1 MDAVRGRGGNPMDG
15 PVDRAIVMLAV
26 PMVLEMVMESIFAI
40 VDIFFVSRLGSE
52 AVAAV
57 GLTES
62 LLTIVYTVAMGLS
75 IGVTAMVA
83 RRTGERDPDGA
94 ADAAVQAILLG
105 LIASTIF
112 AVLGI
117 LYAEELLVV
126 MGGEPEVVATGLNY
140 ARVSLGTNGVIML
153 LFLINAAFRGAGEAS
168 IAMRVLWFANA
179 INLVLDPC
187 LIFGIGPFP
196 ELGVTGAAVA
206 TSIGRGSAVLVQLAT
221 LFGVAGR
228 LSIALRHVRLHIP
241 VMLRLIRLSGT
252 GTFQVF
258 VGTASW
264 IVIIRILSGFG
275 SAAIAGYTIAMR
287 IILFALMPAWG
298 LSNAAA
304 TMVGQG
310 LGAGDVE
317 RAERSVWIA
326 GRLNFFFLGGIGM
339 LFIVLAPF
347 IVSLFG
353 GDAETANYAI
363 RGLRTVSAGFFF
375 YAYGM
380 VLTQSFNGA
389 GDTWTPTW
397 LSLICF
403 WLFELPLAWVLSHT
417 FGLGPLGVFVAIT
430 LAFSAIAVAAAWLF
444 RRGRWKTAVA

>member
-1 MDAVRGRGGNPMDG
+1 
-15 PVDRAIVMLAV
+15 
-26 PMVLEMVMESIFAI
+26 
-40 VDIFFVSRLGSE
+40 
-52 AVAAV
+52 
-57 GLTES
+57 
-62 LLTIVYTVAMGLS
+62 
-75 IGVTAMVA
+75 
-83 RRTGERDPDGA
+83 
-94 ADAAVQAILLG
+94 
-105 LIASTIF
+105 
-112 AVLGI
+112 
-117 LYAEELLVV
+117 
-126 MGGEPEVVATGLNY
+126 
-140 ARVSLGTNGVIML
+140 
-153 LFLINAAFRGAGEAS
+153 
-168 IAMRVLWFANA
+168 
-179 INLVLDPC
+179 
-187 LIFGIGPFP
+187 
-196 ELGVTGAAVA
+196 
-206 TSIGRGSAVLVQLAT
+206 VLVQLAT

>member
-1 MDAVRGRGGNPMDG
+1 MEAVRGRGGNPMEG
-15 PVDRAIVMLAV
+15 PIDRAIVMLAV

-117 LYAEELLVV
+117 LYADELLLL
-126 MGGEPEVVATGLNY
+126 MGGEPDVVATGLNY

-228 LSIALRHVRLHIP
+228 LSIALRHVRLHVP
-241 VMLRLIRLSGT
+241 VMLRLIRLSAT

-275 SAAIAGYTIAMR
+275 SAAIAGYTIAIR
-287 IILFALMPAWG
+287 IVLFALMPAWG

-326 GRLNFFFLGGIGM
+326 GRLNFFFLGGVGM

-403 WLFELPLAWVLSHT
+403 WLFELPLAWALSHT

>member
-1 MDAVRGRGGNPMDG
+1 
-15 PVDRAIVMLAV
+15 
-26 PMVLEMVMESIFAI
+26 MVLEMVMESIFAI
-40 VDIFFVSRLGSE
+40 VDIFFVSRLGSQ

-75 IGVTAMVA
+75 IGATAMVA

-94 ADAAVQAILLG
+94 ADAAVQAIILG
-105 LIASTIF
+105 IIASVIF
-112 AVLGI
+112 AVIGVV
-117 LYAEELLVV
+117 YAEKLLVL
-126 MGGEPEVVATGLNY
+126 MGGEPGVIAAGLNY
-140 ARVSLGTNGVIML
+140 TRIALGTNVVVML
-153 LFLINAAFRGAGEAS
+153 LFLINAAFRGAGDAS
-168 IAMRVLWFANA
+168 IAMRVLWFAYA

-221 LFGVAGR
+221 LLGAPGR
-228 LSIALRHVRLHIP
+228 LRVAARHLRLHLP
-241 VMLRLIRLSGT
+241 VMARLIKLSAT

-264 IVIIRILSGFG
+264 IVVIRILSGFG
-275 SAAIAGYTIAMR
+275 SAAIAGYTIAIR
-287 IILFALMPAWG
+287 IVMFALMPAWG

-310 LGAGDVE
+310 LGAGDPE
-317 RAERSVWIA
+317 RAERSVWMA
-326 GRLNFFFLGGIGM
+326 GRLNFFFLGGIGV
-339 LFIVLAPF
+339 LFISLAPL

-353 GDAETANYAI
+353 GDVDTAGYAV
-363 RGLRTVSAGFFF
+363 RGLRTISAGFFF

-403 WLFELPLAWVLSHT
+403 WLFELPLAWTLSHT
-417 FGLGPLGVFVAIT
+417 FGLGPSGVFVAIT
-430 LAFSAIAVAAAWLF
+430 LAFSAIAIAAALLF

>member
-1 MDAVRGRGGNPMDG
+1 MEAVRGRGGNPMEG
-15 PVDRAIVMLAV
+15 PIDRAIVMLAV

-117 LYAEELLVV
+117 LYADELLLL
-126 MGGEPEVVATGLNY
+126 MGGEPDVVATGLNY

-228 LSIALRHVRLHIP
+228 LSIALRHVRLHVP
-241 VMLRLIRLSGT
+241 VMLRLIRLSAT

-275 SAAIAGYTIAMR
+275 SAAIAGYTIAIR
-287 IILFALMPAWG
+287 IVLFALMPAWG

-326 GRLNFFFLGGIGM
+326 GRLNFFFLGGIGT

-403 WLFELPLAWVLSHT
+403 WLFELPLAWALSHT

>member
-1 MDAVRGRGGNPMDG
+1 MSADP
-15 PVDRAIVMLAV
+15 
-26 PMVLEMVMESIFAI
+26 
-40 VDIFFVSRLGSE
+40 
-52 AVAAV
+52 
-57 GLTES
+57 
-62 LLTIVYTVAMGLS
+62 
-75 IGVTAMVA
+75 TAMVA
-83 RRTGERDPDGA
+83 RRTGEREPDGA
-94 ADAAVQAILLG
+94 ADAAVQAIILG
-105 LIASTIF
+105 IIASVIF
-112 AVLGI
+112 AVIGVV
-117 LYAEELLVV
+117 YAEKLLVL
-126 MGGEPEVVATGLNY
+126 MGGEPGVVAAGLNY
-140 ARVSLGTNGVIML
+140 TRIALGTNVVVML
-153 LFLINAAFRGAGEAS
+153 LFLINAAFRGAGDAS

-221 LFGVAGR
+221 LLGAPGR
-228 LSIALRHVRLHIP
+228 LRVAARHLRLHLP
-241 VMLRLIRLSGT
+241 VMARLIKLSAT

-264 IVIIRILSGFG
+264 IVVIRILSGFG
-275 SAAIAGYTIAMR
+275 SAAIAGYTIAIR
-287 IILFALMPAWG
+287 IVMFALMPAWG

-310 LGAGDVE
+310 LGAGDPE
-317 RAERSVWIA
+317 RAERSVWMA
-326 GRLNFFFLGGIGM
+326 GRLNFFFLGGIGVV
-339 LFIVLAPF
+339 FISLAPF

-353 GDAETANYAI
+353 GDVDAAGYAV
-363 RGLRTVSAGFFF
+363 RGLRTISAGFFF

-403 WLFELPLAWVLSHT
+403 WLFELPLAWTLSHT
-417 FGLGPLGVFVAIT
+417 FGLGPSGVFVAIT
-430 LAFSAIAVAAAWLF
+430 LAFSAIAIAAALLF